1 VKKIQNPYAKS
12 GRDTYQCFGCSPNN
26 PIGLKLDFW
35 SDGDLVI
42 AKWLPHKSLEG
53 FEDVLHGGIQATL
66 MDEIGAWLVNIRLNT
81 SGVTSKM
88 ETRYIKPVYVD
99 GGPVFLCATLK
110 EVRHKMAFIH
120 VTLKNSEGILC
131 AESHMLYYVMNKME
145 ATEKYDYPGIDAFL
159 P

>member
-1 VKKIQNPYAKS
+1 MAKIRNPYTHVK
-12 GRDTYQCFGCSPNN
+12 DYNCFGCAPGNENGLRMQFETDGEVVTSVWEPKSFMQGYNN
-26 PIGLKLDFW
+26 
-35 SDGDLVI
+35 
-42 AKWLPHKSLEG
+42 
-53 FEDVLHGGIQATL
+53 VLHGGIQATL

-120 VTLKNSEGILC
+120 VTLKNGEGILC
-131 AESHMLYYVMNKME
+131 AESHMLYYVMNKEE